1 MNLPSNTA
9 DRQITLPGRPEI
21 TVLLRPSRRAS
32 RLSLRIS
39 RLKGQVTLSLPLSCP
54 MVQAENFILEKE
66 SWIRAHLADLP
77 LATQAGF
84 DRQLPFAGRH
94 LTICPGAGRQVERKG
109 DRLLV
114 PGRESLVAARVKAFL
129 KLQAR
134 LALQEAVDHYSQR
147 LGRPYG
153 RLTLRDTTSRW
164 GSCSTQGN
172 LNFSWRLIMAPPE
185 VLRYVAGPLQA
196 LSGGRMDASILR
208 QLLIAVAMISIMLL
222 RPKGL
227 WPAPEHG
234 RSLQKP
240 KA

>member
-1 MNLPSNTA
+1 MNLHSNTA
-9 DRQITLPGRPEI
+9 DRQLILPGRPEI
-21 TVLLRPSRRAS
+21 TVQLRPSRRAS

-54 MVQAENFILEKE
+54 MAQAKNFILEKE

-77 LATQAGF
+77 QVAHAGL
-84 DRQLPFAGRH
+84 DRQVPFAGRQ
-94 LTICPGAGRQVERKG
+94 LTIRPGAGRQVVLQG
-109 DRLLV
+109 AHLLV
-114 PGRESLVAARVKAFL
+114 PGNESLVPARVKAFL

-134 LALQEAVDHYSQR
+134 FALHEAVDHYSER

-185 VLRYVAGPLQA
+185 VLRYVAAHEVAHLEQMNHSAAFWALVERLFPGHQA
-196 LSGGRMDASILR
+196 PRDWLKR
-208 QLLIAVAMISIMLL
+208 
-222 RPKGL
+222 
-227 WPAPEHG
+227 HG
-234 RSLQKP
+234 EDLHRYHF
-240 KA
+240 

>member
-1 MNLPSNTA
+1 MNLHSNTA
-9 DRQITLPGRPEI
+9 DRQLILPGRPEI
-21 TVLLRPSRRAS
+21 TVQLRPSRQAS

-54 MVQAENFILEKE
+54 VEQAKNFILEKE

-77 LATQAGF
+77 QVAHAGL
-84 DRQLPFAGRH
+84 DRQVPFAGRQ
-94 LTICPGAGRQVERKG
+94 LTIRTGAGRQVVLKG
-109 DRLLV
+109 ADLLV
-114 PGRESLVAARVKAFL
+114 PGHESLVPARVKAFL

-134 LALQEAVDHYSQR
+134 FALHEAVNHYSEH

-185 VLRYVAGPLQA
+185 VLRYVAAHEVAHLEQMNHSAAFWA
-196 LSGGRMDASILR
+196 LVERLFPGHQQQRDWLKR
-208 QLLIAVAMISIMLL
+208 
-222 RPKGL
+222 
-227 WPAPEHG
+227 HG
-234 RSLQKP
+234 EDLHRYHF
-240 KA
+240 

>member
-9 DRQITLPGRPEI
+9 DRQFTLPGQPEI
-21 TVLLRPSRRAS
+21 TVLLRPSLRAR

-39 RLKGQVTLSLPLSCP
+39 RLKGQVTLSLPRFCP
-54 MVQAENFILEKE
+54 ILQAENFILEKE

-77 LATQAGF
+77 LATQAEFG
-84 DRQLPFAGRH
+84 RQVPFAGRT
-94 LTICPGAGRQVERKG
+94 LTICPGQGRQVELKG
-109 DRLLV
+109 DLLMV
-114 PGRESLVAARVKAFL
+114 PGRESLVPARVKAFL

-134 LALQEAVDHYSQR
+134 LALQEAVDDYSQR

-185 VLRYVAGPLQA
+185 VLRYVAAHEVAHLEQMNHSAAFWA
-196 LSGGRMDASILR
+196 LVERLFPGHQTQRDWLKS
-208 QLLIAVAMISIMLL
+208 
-222 RPKGL
+222 
-227 WPAPEHG
+227 HG
-234 RSLQKP
+234 EDMHRFQF
-240 KA
+240 

>member
-1 MNLPSNTA
+1 MNLLSNTA
-9 DRQITLPGRPEI
+9 DRQIILPGRPEI
-21 TVLLRPSRRAS
+21 KVLLRPSRRAS
-32 RLSLRIS
+32 RLSLRIL

-54 MVQAENFILEKE
+54 MVQAENFVLEKE

-77 LATQAGF
+77 RVAQAGF
-84 DRQLPFAGRH
+84 DRQLPFAGRQ
-94 LTICPGAGRQVERKG
+94 LTISPGAGRQVELSG

-114 PGRESLVAARVKAFL
+114 PGRESLVPARVKAFL

-134 LALQEAVDHYSQR
+134 LALQEAVDRFSER

-185 VLRYVAGPLQA
+185 VLRYVAAHEVAHLEQMNHSAAFWALVERLFPGHQA
-196 LSGGRMDASILR
+196 QRDWLKR
-208 QLLIAVAMISIMLL
+208 
-222 RPKGL
+222 
-227 WPAPEHG
+227 HG
-234 RSLQKP
+234 EDLHRYQF
-240 KA
+240 

>member
-54 MVQAENFILEKE
+54 MGQAEKFILEKE

-77 LATQAGF
+77 RVAQAGF
-84 DRQLPFAGRH
+84 DRQLPFAGRL
-94 LTICPGAGRQVERKG
+94 LTIAPGAGRQVELSG

-114 PGRESLVAARVKAFL
+114 PGRESLVPARVKAFL

-134 LALQEAVDHYSQR
+134 LALQEAVDHYSEP

-185 VLRYVAGPLQA
+185 VLRYVAAHEVAHLKF
-196 LSGGRMDASILR
+196 MDHSAQFWDQVGDLYGEYEAPRAWLKAQGASLHR
-208 QLLIAVAMISIMLL
+208 FQFVD
-222 RPKGL
+222 
-227 WPAPEHG
+227 
-234 RSLQKP
+234 
-240 KA
+240 

>member
-9 DRQITLPGRPEI
+9 DRQIILPGRPEI

-54 MVQAENFILEKE
+54 MVQAKNFVLEKE
-66 SWIRAHLADLP
+66 SWIRAHLTDLP
-77 LATQAGF
+77 RVAQAGF
-84 DRQLPFAGRH
+84 DRQLPFAGRL
-94 LTICPGAGRQVERKG
+94 LTIAPGAGRQVELSG

-114 PGRESLVAARVKAFL
+114 PGRESLVPARVKAFL

-134 LALQEAVDHYSQR
+134 LALQEAVDNYSER

-172 LNFSWRLIMAPPE
+172 LNFS
-185 VLRYVAGPLQA
+185 
-196 LSGGRMDASILR
+196 
-208 QLLIAVAMISIMLL
+208 
-222 RPKGL
+222 
-227 WPAPEHG
+227 
-234 RSLQKP
+234 
-240 KA
+240 

>member
-1 MNLPSNTA
+1 MNLLSNTA
-9 DRQITLPGRPEI
+9 DRQIILPGRPEI
-21 TVLLRPSRRAS
+21 KVLLRPSRRAS

-54 MVQAENFILEKE
+54 MVQAENFVLEKE

-77 LATQAGF
+77 RVAQAGF
-84 DRQLPFAGRH
+84 DRQLPFAGRQ
-94 LTICPGAGRQVERKG
+94 LTICPGAGRQVELSG

-114 PGRESLVAARVKAFL
+114 PGRESLVPARVKAFL

-134 LALQEAVDHYSQR
+134 LALQEAVDRFSER

-185 VLRYVAGPLQA
+185 VLRYVAAHEVAHLEQMNHSAAFWALVERLFPGHQA
-196 LSGGRMDASILR
+196 QRDWLKR
-208 QLLIAVAMISIMLL
+208 
-222 RPKGL
+222 
-227 WPAPEHG
+227 HG
-234 RSLQKP
+234 EDLHRYQF
-240 KA
+240 